1 MKLNNYYIMD
11 IDKIT
16 LQVLNDKPK
25 PKFTY
30 GLNLDIN
37 TDVNQQF
44 EIICLMFLRTIEEK
58 VIKEIKIEE
67 PKELK
72 KQILK
77 ELFLSKLYLNSC
89 GVDFKYTVLQKKNC
103 VNYNLSNKT
112 NFYSKNKYNSLFC
125 IVQNVYKKGR
135 KFETYYNMKKINSY
149 KDLFI
154 IIKIKNFYFKI
165 ELDLLK
171 K

>member
-1 MKLNNYYIMD
+1 MN

-37 TDVNQQF
+37 TDINQQF
-44 EIICLMFLRTIEEK
+44 EIMTLMFLRTIEEK
-58 VIKEIKIEE
+58 VIKDLNIEDL
-67 PKELK
+67 KELK
-72 KQILK
+72 KNILK
-77 ELFLSKLYLNSC
+77 QLFISRLYLNSC
-89 GVDFKYTVLQKKNC
+89 GVDFKYTILEKKKC
-103 VNYNLSNKT
+103 INYNLSNEII
-112 NFYSKNKYNSLFC
+112 FYSKNKYNSLFC
-125 IVQNVYKKGR
+125 IIQNIYKKGR
-135 KFETYYNMKKINSY
+135 KFESYYNMKKINSY
-149 KDLFI
+149 KDLFM